1 VPRVPILRRRRGLCA
16 GLILGVT
23 ACSIGEGA
31 PTVPDDSGYRLEAAE
46 FAAAADRALDGTR
59 FEEVSVGD
67 VAAIIVGLCAAG
79 GSVEAAIDGLAAAD
93 GPASDDSIMREVLVE
108 GVAQVCP
115 ARSGDAEAL
124 DAYLSSVRAA
134 VASSGVDLVLDDEP
148 LIAAGTVVC
157 ASLDA
162 AQGVDGAILAAVAIL
177 YGLEASSV
185 EELDD
190 VIDGPQGVAV
200 GATLASAA
208 EHLCPQHRPV
218 VAEFVEGG

>member
-1 VPRVPILRRRRGLCA
+1 MPRVPILRRLCA
-16 GLILGVT
+16 TLILGVT

-31 PTVPDDSGYRLEAAE
+31 PMALDESGYRPEAAE

-67 VAAIIVGLCAAG
+67 VAALIVGLCVAG
-79 GSVEAAIDGLAAAD
+79 GSVKAAIDGLAAAD
-93 GPASDDSIMREVLVE
+93 GPVSDDSIMREVLVE

-115 ARSGDAEAL
+115 ARSGDAAAV

-134 VASSGVDLVLDDEP
+134 VTASGVDLVLDDEP
-148 LIAAGTVVC
+148 LIAAGTVIC

-208 EHLCPQHRPV
+208 KHLCSQHQQV
-218 VAEFVEGG
+218 VADFVEGG